1 MRAARASSVDK
12 AKKAKRAAITVGARK
27 AKIASGA
34 KWTATVSLD
43 RAGRRMLRRLGRL
56 LVSVITVSTPSGGT
70 PDRHCRR
77 PA

>member
-1 MRAARASSVDK
+1 MRTASAKK
-12 AKKAKRAAITVGARK
+12 AKKAKRVAITVGARK

-34 KWTATVSLD
+34 KWTATVPLD

-56 LVSVITVSTPSGGT
+56 PVSVITVSTPSSGT
-70 PDRHCRR
+70 PTVCRR